1 MGTSGSL
8 CECYLLSQSHEGRPR
23 ELRLRPASHLGTN
36 IRVPVI
42 TFVQCCFSWWST
54 VNARRR
60 TSARPLIQKSGRL
73 VRADRGR
80 VSSKR
85 CAIKVARTDTFGRL
99 LYTLGDGQWDIPK
112 LRSLLENIVPEHG
125 VMDDFEVEHQFPEI
139 GRRTML
145 LNARKVFY
153 EGNSH
158 TTVLLGIED
167 VTARRALE
175 RETEDLLRKQEAL
188 LREKDVLL
196 QELEHRVGNSL
207 QIIAAI
213 ILLKSRMVN
222 SEETRLHLQDAHNRV
237 MSLAAVQQYLRASGA
252 AGPIEMAS
260 YLSKLCDSLKTSM
273 IGDYRPTTLKVTCD
287 GGSVSSR
294 EAVSLGLIATEL
306 ILNALK
312 HAFLDSNKTD
322 RQIAVGFD
330 VAGTNWKLS
339 VADNGIGAPVGVFA
353 QAKSGLGTSIVNAL
367 AQQLEARVDVSS
379 GPEGTT
385 VSVAHATFAKMPHA
399 CSQTES
405 LTQPSTHGH
414 A

>member
-1 MGTSGSL
+1 MEYHQIQAAHL
-8 CECYLLSQSHEGRPR
+8 KRGR
-23 ELRLRPASHLGTN
+23 ESKA
-36 IRVPVI
+36 
-42 TFVQCCFSWWST
+42 
-54 VNARRR
+54 
-60 TSARPLIQKSGRL
+60 GRF
-73 VRADRGR
+73 VRADRGG

-85 CAIKVARTDTFGRL
+85 CVMLDNQPFIENKEASALAQAIVDTVREPLLVLDKDLRVLAASRSFYLTFKVARTDTLGRL
-99 LYTLGDGQWDIPK
+99 LYALGDGQWDIPG
-112 LRSLLENIVPEHG
+112 LRLLLENIVPEHG
-125 VMDDFEVEHQFPEI
+125 VMDDYEVEHQFPEI
-139 GRRTML
+139 GKRTML

-158 TTVLLGIED
+158 TTILLGIED
-167 VTARRALE
+167 ATARRALE
-175 RETEDLLRKQEAL
+175 REMRDLLRKQEGL

-237 MSLAAVQQYLRASGA
+237 MSVAAVQQYLRASGA

-260 YLSKLCDSLKTSM
+260 YLSKLCESLKTSM

-312 HAFLDSNKTD
+312 HAFPDSNNTN
-322 RQIAVGFD
+322 RRIAVRFD

-379 GPEGTT
+379 SPEGTT
-385 VSVAHATFAKMPHA
+385 VSVAHAIFAKVPQA
-399 CSQTES
+399 SSEIES
-405 LTQPSTHGH
+405 FMQPLARGRV
-414 A
+414 